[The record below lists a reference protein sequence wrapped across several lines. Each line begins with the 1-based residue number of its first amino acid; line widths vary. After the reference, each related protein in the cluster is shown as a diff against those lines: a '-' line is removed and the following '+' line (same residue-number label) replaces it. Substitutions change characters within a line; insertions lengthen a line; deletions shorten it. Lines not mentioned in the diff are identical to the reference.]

1 MTILR
6 GRRGLLFAL
15 TTAMALLV
23 ACGPGEMCE
32 SDRDQSLRE
41 QAAKARATTPTP
53 TGTPTST
60 VAAATSTP
68 AASATAAL
76 FGGSIGLGFDHP
88 PLATGNAGLG
98 GNSAGIVCGV
108 LTNVPA
114 GSIITITLTG
124 GTGAPPSVN
133 GPVAAGGAFTL
144 PFPITSF
151 GPMNAAVGG
160 IRTAAG
166 GTLAGTVPPVS
177 LPVAAG
183 ADVPCTPR

>member
-1 MTILR
+1 MTTVR
-6 GRRGLLFAL
+6 NRRGLLFAL
-15 TTAMALLV
+15 TMAMALLV
-23 ACGPGEMCE
+23 ACGPGQLCERSEDREM
-32 SDRDQSLRE
+32 RL
-41 QAAKARATTPTP
+41 APTTTPTA
-53 TGTPTST
+53 TATPT
-60 VAAATSTP
+60 AAPATSTP
-68 AASATAAL
+68 SASATPAM
-76 FGGSIGLGFDHP
+76 FGDSIGLGFDHP
-88 PLATGNAGLG
+88 PFLAGNAGLG
-98 GNSAGIVCGV
+98 GDSAGIVCGV

-160 IRTAAG
+160 IRSAAG
-166 GTLAGTVPPVS
+166 ATLAGTVPPVS